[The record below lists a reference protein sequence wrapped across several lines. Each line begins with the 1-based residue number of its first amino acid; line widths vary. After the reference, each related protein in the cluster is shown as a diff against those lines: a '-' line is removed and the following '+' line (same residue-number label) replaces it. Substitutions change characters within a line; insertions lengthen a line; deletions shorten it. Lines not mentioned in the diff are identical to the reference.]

1 MELCSADRSE
11 KKTNERR
18 LEPMLWHLAWDAYAL
33 AAAALGQVCHI
44 KNVLRHVLA
53 YCDYRL
59 LCKLPFDT
67 AMKHKHIVMD
77 LVVTARAK
85 KMTPLLG
92 VLYDELVRCVDV
104 SVHSACVLL

>member
-1 MELCSADRSE
+1 M
-11 KKTNERR
+11 
-18 LEPMLWHLAWDAYAL
+18 
-33 AAAALGQVCHI
+33 
-44 KNVLRHVLA
+44 LA
-53 YCDYRL
+53 YCGYRL

-104 SVHSACVLL
+104 SVLSACVLL